1 MLHIASLAENIK
13 KYRKARGLSQSD
25 LAAVLNVSPQSVS
38 KWECAQAVPDV
49 ENLCL
54 AAETL
59 GVSLDALV
67 SHGEKREKVMLA
79 ADGGGSKTEFL
90 VFSESGRIL
99 ERSVYGGCNPN
110 TVGLEECIRI
120 LSEGI
125 RARLDTHSVLS
136 GVYIGAAGLLSGGA
150 RTAVEDALK
159 KRFPQLRIQCGGDL
173 PSIAASALTDDDRY
187 IAVISG
193 TGSSVLVKENGRM
206 TRYGGYGYRL
216 SRGGSG
222 YDIGRDAVYA
232 TVSALDGVGETT
244 ELTGLVCAALGR
256 TVPDILRG
264 VYAHDVSYTA
274 SVAVS
279 VFEAAAHG
287 DPTAETIL
295 RTNASALAD
304 IIREAYSRHP
314 HVRTVVLSGSILLKN
329 PTFSEEVR
337 TRLDPS
343 LRTVIPKTA
352 PAVGACILCAR
363 LCGVSTDGLLEKLSE
378 SYEKGEQ
385 YYVENRNEKPQN
397 HAY

>member
-136 GVYIGAAGLLSGGA
+136 GVYIGAAAICRASRQA
-150 RTAVEDALK
+150 PSPTTTAT
-159 KRFPQLRIQCGGDL
+159 L
-173 PSIAASALTDDDRY
+173 PSSA
-187 IAVISG
+187 
-193 TGSSVLVKENGRM
+193 
-206 TRYGGYGYRL
+206 
-216 SRGGSG
+216 
-222 YDIGRDAVYA
+222 
-232 TVSALDGVGETT
+232 
-244 ELTGLVCAALGR
+244 
-256 TVPDILRG
+256 
-264 VYAHDVSYTA
+264 
-274 SVAVS
+274 
-279 VFEAAAHG
+279 
-287 DPTAETIL
+287 
-295 RTNASALAD
+295 
-304 IIREAYSRHP
+304 
-314 HVRTVVLSGSILLKN
+314 
-329 PTFSEEVR
+329 
-337 TRLDPS
+337 
-343 LRTVIPKTA
+343 A
-352 PAVGACILCAR
+352 PARRCW
-363 LCGVSTDGLLEKLSE
+363 SKKTD
-378 SYEKGEQ
+378 
-385 YYVENRNEKPQN
+385 
-397 HAY
+397 A